1 MNSTPPVGIG
11 HLTMLDVAPPD
22 WVSLAHEAGFDAV
35 GIRASAVG
43 PTEEPWPMAVGSP
56 MLAETLRRMNDTGV
70 HVVDVE
76 LIRLT
81 PQTVATDHLSLF
93 EVGAQLSA
101 RFVNVMVDDADPS
114 RARDNFAALAELAR
128 PYGLQPAA
136 EAIPYM
142 HLKSLRDALALVDQ
156 SGGGILLDP
165 LHLHRAG
172 GTPDDVRLLD
182 PTLIAYYQLCDAPLA
197 PPSNLP
203 RSAQL
208 PRGQSVGDITDLALE
223 SRAARLLPG
232 AGELPLAEF
241 IAAMPAG
248 LPVNVE
254 APNLQLLA
262 ELGPLEFARRAR
274 TAVARLLAARQ
285 PASPARKGPSPG

>member
-1 MNSTPPVGIG
+1 LN
-11 HLTMLDVAPPD
+11 
-22 WVSLAHEAGFDAV
+22 
-35 GIRASAVG
+35 
-43 PTEEPWPMAVGSP
+43 
-56 MLAETLRRMNDTGV
+56 
-70 HVVDVE
+70 
-76 LIRLT
+76 
-81 PQTVATDHLSLF
+81 PQTVASEHLPLF

-101 RFVNVMVDDADPS
+101 RFVNVMVDDPDPS

-142 HLKSLRDALALVDQ
+142 HLKSLRDAVALVAQ
-156 SGGGILLDP
+156 SGGGVLMDP

-182 PTLIAYYQLCDAPLA
+182 PALIAYYQLCDAPLA

-203 RSAQL
+203 RPEQL

-223 SRAARLLPG
+223 SRAARLFPG
-232 AGELPLAEF
+232 DGELPLAAF

-254 APNLQLLA
+254 APNLQRLA

-274 TAVARLLAARQ
+274 AAVARLFAARQ
-285 PASPARKGPSPG
+285 PASPARKGP

>member
-1 MNSTPPVGIG
+1 VSRNGPVGIG

-22 WVSLAHEAGFDAV
+22 WVSLAQEAGFDGV
-35 GIRASAVG
+35 GIRAAAVG
-43 PTEEPWPMAVGSP
+43 PTEESWPMAVGSP

-70 HVVDVE
+70 QVVDVE

-81 PQTVATDHLSLF
+81 PQTVAADYQLLF
-93 EVGAQLSA
+93 EIGAQLGA
-101 RFVNVMVDDADPS
+101 RFVNVMVDDPDPE

-128 PYGLQPAA
+128 PYGLRPAA

-142 HLKSLRDALALVDQ
+142 NLKSLRDATALIDQ

-165 LHLHRAG
+165 LHLQRAG
-172 GTPDDVRLLD
+172 GTPDDVRRLD
-182 PTLIAYYQLCDAPLA
+182 PALIAYYQLCDAPLA

-203 RSAQL
+203 RPEQL

-232 AGELPLAEF
+232 DGELPLAEF

-262 ELGPLEFARRAR
+262 QLGPLEFARRAR
-274 TAVARLLAARQ
+274 ASVARLLADPQ
-285 PASPARKGPSPG
+285 PASPSRKGP